1 MLLEL
6 TIRQFAIIEELKVNF
21 KEGLNIITGETGA
34 GKSII
39 IDAIQLISGG
49 RGSIEFIRNNAEK
62 AEIEAL
68 FDLDLNHEAFSVLN
82 SLGIAGAEDGLI
94 ILKRELLR
102 NGKSICRINGE
113 LVTLAVL
120 KELGQFLIQLHSQN
134 QHQNLM
140 NQDKQLLLLDAYGN
154 KYIENIKTV
163 YQQVFSHYQS
173 LNKELKMLREN
184 EKEAAQRI
192 DLLKYQIDEIEKA
205 KLRPNEDEELQ
216 EARDKIRN
224 SEKITNNL
232 HNAYNLLYSDRGINE
247 QLFHVVSLLE
257 QISSYDKNIALIH
270 EQIIQAYYQIED
282 ATNQLNSHVNELDFD
297 PNQINIIEER
307 FSLIYHLKRK
317 YGDSVDAIIEY
328 LSTIEAELTSL
339 SNREER
345 LDNLEKELN
354 KATQE
359 LINNA
364 LQLSN
369 ERKKYALDL
378 SGKIEQELKDLQMV
392 NAKFKVEIEYIEE
405 KNGIE
410 LNGNSY
416 HISNM
421 GLDKVNFLI
430 SPNPGEPLKPLNK
443 IASGGELS
451 RIMLAIQTIL
461 ANKDDVPTI
470 IFDEIDTGVSG
481 RAAQAIAEKLAYV
494 ARDKQI
500 FVVTHL
506 PQVASMADYHY
517 LIQKKIK
524 DQTTYTEIELLDEEK
539 RIEELARMLGGVE
552 VTDLTKK
559 HAKEMIEK
567 AIPLKILNK

>member
-68 FDLDLNHEAFSVLN
+68 FDLDLNHEAFSILN

-154 KYIENIKTV
+154 EYIENIKTV
-163 YQQVFSHYQS
+163 YQQVFSQYQS

-184 EKEAAQRI
+184 EKEATQRI

-307 FSLIYHLKRK
+307 LSLIYHLKRK
-317 YGDSVDAIIEY
+317 YGDSVTAIIEY
-328 LSTIEAELTSL
+328 LSMIEAELTSL

-359 LINNA
+359 LLNNA